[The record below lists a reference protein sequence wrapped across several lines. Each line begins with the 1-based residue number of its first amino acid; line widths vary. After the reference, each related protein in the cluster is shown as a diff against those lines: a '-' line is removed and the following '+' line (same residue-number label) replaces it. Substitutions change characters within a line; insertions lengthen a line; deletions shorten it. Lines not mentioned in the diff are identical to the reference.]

1 MKPLI
6 MNTSKEFIKCRILL
20 SDNVMSNVQSTL
32 FSCRICWANV
42 KKYTM
47 MLIYFRNK
55 ETKIRNREQKRNN
68 LSSLFAKLHT
78 GQCIDY
84 YFTKESLFEGDRTKQ
99 KHRGLDRRI
108 ED

>member
-1 MKPLI
+1 
-6 MNTSKEFIKCRILL
+6 
-20 SDNVMSNVQSTL
+20 
-32 FSCRICWANV
+32 
-42 KKYTM
+42 

-55 ETKIRNREQKRNN
+55 ETKIRNREQKSETENKNQKQGNKNQKQRTKIRNREQKRNN